1 VSETRVG
8 KWKRQF
14 LEAGAVGVEAG
25 GKAGPNA
32 TERALLDEVEDLKG
46 ALGEAH
52 VELRRRPRMIQA
64 GCRSR
69 LR

>member
-1 VSETRVG
+1 MC
-8 KWKRQF
+8 
-14 LEAGAVGVEAG
+14 A
-25 GKAGPNA
+25 KAGPNA